1 VRALRDVD
9 LAEDAVQEAFLVALD
24 RWPRDGVPANPGAW
38 ITAVARN
45 RALDRL
51 RRERRGAEKL
61 EELARVA
68 PAADEGDDVDE
79 IPEERLSLVFMC
91 CHPALALEARVGLTL
106 RLLGGLTTAEIARAF
121 LVPEP
126 TMAQRLVRAKRKI
139 RAAGIPFRVPPAH
152 LLPARLDGVLAV
164 LYLVFNEGY
173 SAMAGESLVRRE
185 LAAEAIRL
193 ARVLVALMP
202 DEAEAIGLLA
212 LMLLQDSRRDAR
224 MDAAGELV
232 LLEEQDRSLWDEAE
246 IREGV
251 SLVDEALRRGGG
263 RYALQA
269 AIAAEHARAA
279 SADETDWPRIAAL
292 YARLA
297 RLDPSPVV
305 ELNGAVAV
313 VLAESPSRGLE
324 LVDAIDGLERYHL
337 YHATRADLLRRL
349 GLVEEAEAAY
359 VRALGLATNPVER
372 RFLERRLSELQ
383 DSGAHG

>member
-1 VRALRDVD
+1 MRALRDVD
-9 LAEDAVQEAFLVALD
+9 LAEDAVQEAFVVALD
-24 RWPRDGVPANPGAW
+24 RWPRDGLPANPGAW
-38 ITAVARN
+38 ITTVARN

-51 RRERRGAEKL
+51 RRERRGAAKL
-61 EELARVA
+61 EELALTPPVEEE
-68 PAADEGDDVDE
+68 DEVDE
-79 IPEERLSLVFMC
+79 IPDERLSLVFMC
-91 CHPALALEARVGLTL
+91 CHPALALEARVALTL

-173 SAMAGESLVRRE
+173 SATASESLVRRE

-193 ARVLVALMP
+193 GRVLVALMP

-224 MDAAGELV
+224 VDEAGELV
-232 LLEEQDRSLWDEAE
+232 LLEQQDRSLWDEAE
-246 IREGV
+246 LREGQ
-251 SLVDEALRRGGG
+251 SLVEQALRRGAG
-263 RYALQA
+263 RYGLQA

-279 SADETDWPRIAAL
+279 RAEETDWPRIAAL
-292 YARLA
+292 YASLA

-305 ELNGAVAV
+305 ELNRAVAV
-313 VLAESPSRGLE
+313 ALAETPARGLE
-324 LVDAIDGLERYHL
+324 LVERIEGLERYHL
-337 YHATRADLLRRL
+337 YHSTRADLLRR
-349 GLVEEAEAAY
+349 VRRSDEAAAAY
-359 VRALGLATNPVER
+359 SRALELATNPVER
-372 RFLERRLSELQ
+372 RFLERQLAEVQ
-383 DSGAHG
+383 DSGPHG

>member
-9 LAEDAVQEAFLVALD
+9 LAEDAVQEAFVVALD
-24 RWPRDGVPANPGAW
+24 RWPRDGLPANPGAW

-61 EELARVA
+61 EELARTL

-79 IPEERLSLVFMC
+79 IPDERLSLVFMC
-91 CHPALALEARVGLTL
+91 CHPALALEARVALTL

-139 RAAGIPFRVPPAH
+139 RVAGIPFRVPPEH

-173 SAMAGESLVRRE
+173 SATAGESLVRRE

-193 ARVLVALMP
+193 GRVLVGLMP

-224 MDAAGELV
+224 VDAAGELV
-232 LLEEQDRSLWDEAE
+232 LLDDQDRSRWDQAE
-246 IREGV
+246 IREGL

-292 YARLA
+292 YGRLA

-305 ELNGAVAV
+305 ELNRAVAV
-313 VLAESPSRGLE
+313 ALAESPARGLE
-324 LVDAIDGLERYHL
+324 VVGHIKGLEHYYL
-337 YHATRADLLRRL
+337 YHSTRAGLLRRL
-349 GLVEEAEAAY
+349 GKRADAAAAY
-359 VRALGLATNPVER
+359 TRALDLATNPVER